1 MTTVFHGMAVFIFSM
16 GSFLILGIIFIFSS
30 VFIMLEKIYMTTDGS
45 CREAVYFW
53 HVILDDTGIM
63 FQQCFHSSL
72 MLEKIHMTTVI
83 TVE

>member
-1 MTTVFHGMAVFIFSM
+1 
-16 GSFLILGIIFIFSS
+16 
-30 VFIMLEKIYMTTDGS
+30 MLEKIYMTTDGS
-45 CREAVYFW
+45 FREAVYFW

-63 FQQCFHSSL
+63 FQQCFRSSL